1 MNTNVNPIAD
11 QNTIFSEVAKRM
23 VNTALSDLTNEE
35 LIVYAFTVLPE
46 PVHRDVLTKFTL
58 QNRCA
63 MTAEVYER
71 AFAKAFE
78 LGYFVKTF
86 STTVKMEPMLA
97 KAIEEAEEAK
107 GKPVEAIS
115 TSEEMAKFIAE
126 NSSNR
131 YSNQQLVI
139 YALYGMGSKVD
150 RAKLFEEVN
159 RNRSGIDGIA
169 FDLIIDGLVEEE
181 IIHLAGSVILSDWF
195 NDYLTKYMKQKANPI
210 HLEQIAKNVVYQP
223 EEDLSDLELLAKLFF
238 IRSPSDESIVSEQ
251 FFARRKMSQGSIP
264 ELIKKLQELGVIN
277 KGTPVLFATSEFN
290 ERVSFHKVK
299 FHEGIKGPTASQ
311 AAEEKRILEKP
322 ASNHPIVTLPI
333 MIMAEKAIT
342 TGLEKNIYFESLE
355 RDVVLRSM
363 MRRCDRFN
371 NPLDNSAKP
380 LYVVDYVFYALSFGT
395 FSANELAKVTAAGLE
410 QFGFPL
416 PTQEHHI
423 RSMFYDAM
431 TVLEEKGIIL
441 PREDT
446 SALKHNYDSVAY
458 QSTEVMQIC
467 DEWKANGTM
476 PGNLAD
482 NESSS
487 GDNTKHM
494 REGLG
499 KCRLLEKLMPMV
511 AARNKGIHFVDPKWT
526 TQEYVNALVF
536 GVLGDS
542 YLDKVCIFN
551 NVALLMKENRP
562 SHDVLVGWVDNA
574 LVYFVS
580 YNIADF
586 NTAKEY
592 RLTDDAIKCIKE
604 AEERLKPKV
613 APFEASY
620 KVYGK
625 TFDDDTM
632 LRLIDFLIAFSKVAE
647 DDQDTVSIQGIDFNK
662 TKALELIAHI
672 NTQHQVFDEFL
683 KTRGVEPTFKSTL
696 FYRNRIDKHAVTGYT
711 HRQLAADVGDV
722 RAPNYDPVRYRKDAA
737 SKPESDIPN
746 GH

>member
-46 PVHRDVLTKFTL
+46 PVHRDVLMKFTL

-86 STTVKMEPMLA
+86 SNTVKMEPVLA

-107 GKPVEAIS
+107 GKPVQAIS
-115 TSEEMAKFIAE
+115 TNEEMAKFIAE
-126 NSSNR
+126 NPAHR

-139 YALYGMGSKVD
+139 CLLYSLANKVD
-150 RAKLFEEVN
+150 RATLFEVVN
-159 RNRSGIDGIA
+159 RNRASIDGIA
-169 FDLIIDGLVEEE
+169 FDAIIDGLQEEE
-181 IIHLAGSVILSDWF
+181 IVIVSERNLILTHWF
-195 NDYLTKYMKQKANPI
+195 NDHMVKYMKPKANAEVKSNPI

-223 EEDLSDLELLAKLFF
+223 EENLSDLELIAKLSF
-238 IRSPSDESIVSEQ
+238 ICNAADEDIISEH
-251 FFARRKMSQGSIP
+251 FFARRKLCQETIP
-264 ELIKKLQELGVIN
+264 YLIKTLQELGVVN
-277 KGTPVLFATSEFN
+277 NTDPVLFPTKEFN
-290 ERVSFHKVK
+290 ERLSFHKEK
-299 FHEGIKGPTASQ
+299 FHEGLKGPTASQ
-311 AAEEKRILEKP
+311 VDEG
-322 ASNHPIVTLPI
+322 S
-333 MIMAEKAIT
+333 
-342 TGLEKNIYFESLE
+342 
-355 RDVVLRSM
+355 
-363 MRRCDRFN
+363 
-371 NPLDNSAKP
+371 SA
-380 LYVVDYVFYALSFGT
+380 
-395 FSANELAKVTAAGLE
+395 
-410 QFGFPL
+410 
-416 PTQEHHI
+416 
-423 RSMFYDAM
+423 
-431 TVLEEKGIIL
+431 
-441 PREDT
+441 
-446 SALKHNYDSVAY
+446 
-458 QSTEVMQIC
+458 
-467 DEWKANGTM
+467 
-476 PGNLAD
+476 
-482 NESSS
+482 
-487 GDNTKHM
+487 DNTKHM

-499 KCRLLEKLMPMV
+499 MCRLLEKLMPMV
-511 AARNKGIHFVDPKWT
+511 AARNKGMSFVDPKWT

-551 NVALLMKENRP
+551 NVSLLMKENRP
-562 SHDVLVGWVDNA
+562 SHDVLVEWVANA
-574 LVYFVS
+574 LTYFVS

-625 TFDDDTM
+625 TFDGDTL

-647 DDQDTVSIQGIDFNK
+647 DDKDTVSIQGIDFNK
-662 TKALELIAHI
+662 TKALEFIGHLD
-672 NTQHQVFDEFL
+672 TRHQMFDEFL

-696 FYRNRIDKHAVTGYT
+696 VHQSRIKTHVHRSSGTDK
-711 HRQLAADVGDV
+711 
-722 RAPNYDPVRYRKDAA
+722 
-737 SKPESDIPN
+737 DIPN